1 MRHVIAGT
9 PVALSRTP
17 VWDEN
22 RDVGGKYSKESQM
35 LTVLVVDDEPGARTM
50 LAMALKGPDICVETA
65 SNGLDA
71 LELVRAGDYDW
82 VVSDI
87 KMPKLDGISLSRLI
101 AEESPD
107 TRVILVSA
115 VLGEEELSDLP
126 IAAFCSKP
134 FDPLKIQTFILGRP
148 QTI

>member
-1 MRHVIAGT
+1 MIHTVAGT

-22 RDVGGKYSKESQM
+22 HGIGVTFPKESQM
-35 LTVLVVDDEPGARTM
+35 VSVLVVDDEPGARTM

-65 SNGLDA
+65 SSGLDA

-87 KMPKLDGISLSRLI
+87 KMPKLDGISLSRMI

-134 FDPLKIQTFILGRP
+134 FDPLKIQMFILGGP